1 MSEPDDVKQGI
12 PRLNPAALT
21 VEMVAKMLGIQVQ
34 IVQKHISEGAPV
46 AVDGTINLVHYGA
59 WLCKMEGQTNGA

>member
-1 MSEPDDVKQGI
+1 MTESDDVKQGI

-34 IVQKHISEGAPV
+34 IVQKHITEGAPV
-46 AVDGTINLVHYGA
+46 AADGAINLVHYGA
-59 WLCKMEGQTNGA
+59 WLNSRIQHGS

>member
-1 MSEPDDVKQGI
+1 MSEPDDVKQGS

-34 IVQKHISEGAPV
+34 IIQKHIAEGAPV
-46 AVDGTINLVHYGA
+46 AADGTINLVHYGA

>member
-1 MSEPDDVKQGI
+1 MTETNDVKGGKPQ
-12 PRLNPAALT
+12 LNPAALT

-46 AVDGTINLVHYGA
+46 AADGTINLVHYGA